1 MLHLKCLLFGIILL
15 SSFGSAFAEDYDP
28 KQDVFDLIISTLVP
42 TLIIFLYDTK
52 ETKDEKKSEA
62 NRESESELEANN
74 KSRQKLPILN
84 KIRQGLSHVKIK
96 RAFDDFLFLLSLFV
110 LPCIVLYKHHKEF
123 AIPIWIPI
131 LFGVTAGFVF
141 FIIISHYII
150 SYSDIVLND
159 WGIELGLL
167 GLFIDFSHVIS
178 DICFIFYTKS
188 ISENNFTYVFI
199 YLHAVTG
206 ILGSVLLLPYICLGI
221 LFILRKILDLFSSKF
236 EPNLDLFFYLLVR
249 VEPILRK
256 LDITLTF
263 IWTPI
268 VQMLNMSLFSGNDYY
283 WMKLILALN
292 LIYFSRVI
300 NYAEKNVQISIVDNV
315 PFGML
320 YIVFY
325 VLRNYKWPENC

>member
-110 LPCIVLYKHHKEF
+110 LPCIVLYTHHKEF

-141 FIIISHYII
+141 FTIISHYII

-188 ISENNFTYVFI
+188 ISENNFT
-199 YLHAVTG
+199 
-206 ILGSVLLLPYICLGI
+206 
-221 LFILRKILDLFSSKF
+221 
-236 EPNLDLFFYLLVR
+236 

-268 VQMLNMSLFSGNDYY
+268 VQMLNMSLFSVSCWLYKKLLFSIKIDNGNISKVIPLEISQL
-283 WMKLILALN
+283 KLREM
-292 LIYFSRVI
+292 LI
-300 NYAEKNVQISIVDNV
+300 QGQLISTIYE
-315 PFGML
+315 L
-320 YIVFY
+320 T
-325 VLRNYKWPENC
+325 E